1 MRRGNRSRCLVTL
14 TACLI
19 AITTPSTINGQTPAQ
34 TQPSA
39 SDEKPYNIGADG
51 TVDWA
56 TFNGYRRYHASCH
69 VCHGPDGLGS
79 SFGPALI
86 DTLKIQPFEQF
97 LEVVVNGKQ
106 TGEKKMPA
114 LGTDFNVMC
123 YINDIYAYLKARS
136 DNAIGRGR
144 PAKYEKKSEEAAKA
158 EETCMG
164 TSR

>member
-1 MRRGNRSRCLVTL
+1 MRRGNRPSCLATL
-14 TACLI
+14 AGCLI
-19 AITTPSTINGQTPAQ
+19 AIATPSIASAQ
-34 TQPSA
+34 TAAQGQPPA
-39 SDEKPYNIGADG
+39 SDEKPYTIAADG

-69 VCHGPDGLGS
+69 TCHGPDGLGS
-79 SFGPALI
+79 SFGPALT
-86 DTLKIQPFEQF
+86 DSLRTQPLEQF
-97 LEVVVNGKQ
+97 LEIVVNGKQ
-106 TGEKKMPA
+106 TGDKKMPA

-136 DNAIGRGR
+136 DGAIGRGR

>member
-1 MRRGNRSRCLVTL
+1 MRLGFHSGLLIPV

-19 AITTPSTINGQTPAQ
+19 AIAIPSIIAGQTAK
-34 TQPSA
+34 PS
-39 SDEKPYNIGADG
+39 DEEKPYRISADG

-69 VCHGPDGLGS
+69 TCHGPDGLGS
-79 SFGPALI
+79 SFGPALAES
-86 DTLKIQPFEQF
+86 LKTQTFEQF
-97 LEVVVNGKQ
+97 IEIVANGKQ
-106 TGEKKMPA
+106 DREKKMPA

-164 TSR
+164 SSR

>member
-1 MRRGNRSRCLVTL
+1 MRRGYRSTFLAPFA
-14 TACLI
+14 ACLI
-19 AITTPSTINGQTPAQ
+19 VIAAPSIIVAQ
-34 TQPSA
+34 TSKQPSA
-39 SDEKPYNIGADG
+39 DEEKPYRVAADG

-86 DTLKIQPFEQF
+86 ETLKTQPFEQF
-97 LEVVVNGKQ
+97 LEIVVNGKQ
-106 TGEKKMPA
+106 TGEKKMPG

-144 PAKYEKKSEEAAKA
+144 PAKYEKKPEEAAKA

>member
-1 MRRGNRSRCLVTL
+1 MHRANRLRCLAAL
-14 TACLI
+14 TGCLI
-19 AITTPSTINGQTPAQ
+19 AITAPSLLDAQTSAAPSTD
-34 TQPSA
+34 
-39 SDEKPYNIGADG
+39 DEKPYRIASDG
-51 TVDWA
+51 TVDWP

-79 SFGPALI
+79 SFGPALT
-86 DTLKIQPFEQF
+86 DSLKVLPQDKFM
-97 LEVVVNGKQ
+97 EVVVNGKQ
-106 TGEKKMPA
+106 DGEKKMPA

-136 DNAIGRGR
+136 DGAIGRGR

-164 TSR
+164 SAR

>member
-1 MRRGNRSRCLVTL
+1 MRRGHRSSLL
-14 TACLI
+14 APFTACLI
-19 AITTPSTINGQTPAQ
+19 AIAAPSIIVAQ
-34 TQPSA
+34 TSKPEQPSA
-39 SDEKPYNIGADG
+39 GEEKPYRVAADG

-69 VCHGPDGLGS
+69 TCHGPDGLGS
-79 SFGPALI
+79 SFGPALA
-86 DTLKIQPFEQF
+86 DSLKTQTYEQF

-106 TGEKKMPA
+106 DREKKMPA

-144 PAKYEKKSEEAAKA
+144 PAKYEKKSEDAAKA

-164 TSR
+164 SSR

>member
-1 MRRGNRSRCLVTL
+1 MHRGHRSSCLAAL

-19 AITTPSTINGQTPAQ
+19 AIAIPSIINAQ
-34 TQPSA
+34 TAARPSA
-39 SDEKPYNIGADG
+39 DDEKPYRIGADG

-69 VCHGPDGLGS
+69 TCHGPDGLGS

-86 DTLKIQPFEQF
+86 DSLKTQPFEQF
-97 LEVVVNGKQ
+97 LDIVVNGKQ

-144 PAKYEKKSEEAAKA
+144 PAKYEKKSEDAAKA
-158 EETCMG
+158 EEICMG

>member
-1 MRRGNRSRCLVTL
+1 MHRADRLRCLAAL
-14 TACLI
+14 TGCLI
-19 AITTPSTINGQTPAQ
+19 AIAAPSLTDAQ
-34 TQPSA
+34 TSPSA
-39 SDEKPYNIGADG
+39 DDEKPYRIASDG
-51 TVDWA
+51 TVDWP

-79 SFGPALI
+79 SFGPALT
-86 DTLKIQPFEQF
+86 DSLKALPQDKFM
-97 LEVVVNGKQ
+97 EVVVNGKQ
-106 TGEKKMPA
+106 DGEKKMPA

-136 DNAIGRGR
+136 DGAMGRGR

-164 TSR
+164 SAR